1 MTLLWTLLIGFLV
14 GLVAR
19 AILPGRNPMGFFVT
33 ALLGVAG
40 SFTASFVGRS
50 LGWYQPGEGAGF
62 FLSVLGAVMLLLAY
76 GAFLQKRST

>member
-50 LGWYQPGEGAGF
+50 LGWYQPGEGSGF
-62 FLSVLGAVMLLLAY
+62 FLSVLGAVLLLLAY